1 MHSKNSA
8 KPETACLP
16 QSTTPYVIHRQERAA
31 SQNTPAGWCGIV
43 CPAAAALYKSLS
55 TATGVAISVVA
66 ASALFATDASAV
78 DWRGNV
84 STELTY
90 FPKYSD
96 QVENWKSRASIA
108 ADVEIFHDFND
119 NVTLTVHPFARIDER
134 DDQRTHTDFRELILT
149 TTGDSWEFSGG
160 LGTVFWGVTESR
172 HLVDVINQ
180 TDNVEGV
187 DGEDKLGQLML
198 NLNLYR
204 DSGEFQFYLLPHF
217 RERTFA
223 GIDGRPFIGA
233 VVDESL
239 AQFESDRGDRHI
251 DGAVRWSQSY
261 DYWDIGLHYFNG
273 TARDPLLAP
282 VITDGAVLIRDGTAV
297 LAPRYIQTEQVGLDA
312 QGLFG
317 DLSVKAEIVGRYGDE
332 LDDHVELVSGIEYT
346 LVGVYE
352 RMDLGIVAEY
362 LWDERGDDAT
372 HPFQN
377 DLLAGFRFAL
387 NDERSTDALF
397 GIIQD
402 LDGGATTLSLEA
414 STRVFDAHRLS
425 IEARH
430 FTNTSDDSSFAAFR
444 DESFIQLDFSYF
456 F

>member
-1 MHSKNSA
+1 MT
-8 KPETACLP
+8 TARALLAP
-16 QSTTPYVIHRQERAA
+16 VTATLGTVLSTVL
-31 SQNTPAGWCGIV
+31 GL
-43 CPAAAALYKSLS
+43 AALPL
-55 TATGVAISVVA
+55 I
-66 ASALFATDASAV
+66 LATDSHAV

-90 FPKYSD
+90 FPEYSAD
-96 QVENWKSRASIA
+96 RENWKSRASIA
-108 ADVEIFHDFND
+108 ADVEIFHDFSD
-119 NVTLTVHPFARIDER
+119 EVTLTVHPFARIDQR
-134 DDQRTHTDFRELILT
+134 DDERTHTDFRELILT
-149 TTGDSWEFSGG
+149 TTGDNWEFSGG

-180 TDNVEGV
+180 TDGVDSV

-198 NLNLYR
+198 NLNLFR
-204 DSGEFQFYLLPHF
+204 DVGEFQFYLLPHF

-223 GIDGRPFIGA
+223 GIDGRPFVGA
-233 VVDESL
+233 LVDEGR
-239 AQFESDRGDRHI
+239 AQFESDRGDRNI

-261 DYWDIGLHYFNG
+261 DYWDVGLHYFNG
-273 TARDPLLAP
+273 TARDPLLTP
-282 VITDGAVLIRDGTAV
+282 VVSNGALLTQDGVVV
-297 LAPRYIQTEQVGLDA
+297 LAPRYIQMEQVGLDA
-312 QGLFG
+312 QGLYG

-332 LDDHVELVSGIEYT
+332 IDNHVELVSGIEYT

-352 RMDLGIVAEY
+352 RIDLGIVAEY
-362 LWDERGDDAT
+362 LWDERGDEAT

-387 NDERSTDALF
+387 NDERSTDALL

-425 IEARH
+425 LEARH
-430 FTNTSDDSSFAAFR
+430 FANTSDDASFAAFR
-444 DESFIQLDFSYF
+444 DESFIKLDFSYF

>member
-1 MHSKNSA
+1 MALKSA
-8 KPETACLP
+8 ITAVTL
-16 QSTTPYVIHRQERAA
+16 SLTTV
-31 SQNTPAGWCGIV
+31 
-43 CPAAAALYKSLS
+43 
-55 TATGVAISVVA
+55 ATNAY
-66 ASALFATDASAV
+66 AV
-78 DWRGNV
+78 DWRGNIA
-84 STELTY
+84 TEFTW
-90 FPKYSD
+90 FPDTSIGLD
-96 QVENWKSRASIA
+96 NWKTRASIA
-108 ADVEIFHDFND
+108 ADVEIFHDFSD
-119 NVTLTVHPFARIDER
+119 NVTLTVHPFARIDQR
-134 DDQRTHTDFRELILT
+134 DDERTHTDFRELILT
-149 TTGDSWEFSGG
+149 TTGDTWEFSGG

-204 DSGEFQFYLLPHF
+204 DIGEFQFYMLPHF

-223 GIDGRPFIGA
+223 SIDGRPFAGA
-233 VVDESL
+233 VVDESA

-261 DYWDIGLHYFNG
+261 DYWDVGLHYFNG
-273 TARDPLLAP
+273 TARDPLLVP
-282 VITDGAVLIRDGTAV
+282 LIQNGNVVVRDGVVV
-297 LAPRYIQTEQVGLDA
+297 LAPRYIQTEQIGLDA

-317 DLSVKAEIVGRYGDE
+317 DLSVKAEIVSRYGDE
-332 LDDHVELVSGIEYT
+332 IEDHVELVSGIEYT
-346 LVGVYE
+346 LVGVLSPLQE
-352 RMDLGIVAEY
+352 KEIVSSEWCTTEGGGPVKALICNDRMDLGVVVEY
-362 LWDERGDDAT
+362 LWDERGDEAT

-402 LDGGATTLSLEA
+402 LDGGATTISLEA

-430 FTNTSDDSSFAAFR
+430 FANTNDDPSFGAFGN
-444 DESFIQLDFSYF
+444 ESFIKLDFSYF